1 MIKIPLEIVSI
12 EPNGTHLLLDV
23 EVNGNKLKVVLDTG
37 ASRSV
42 FDLDYLK
49 SIEPE
54 LIVKEEEATSAGV
67 GAIDIISYTAVIENF
82 GIGQQQIPKFEIA
95 AMDLAA
101 VLQSYEKIG
110 AVKIHGVLGGD
121 ILLKG
126 NAQIDYAKREL
137 RLDEQAILWSND

>member
-1 MIKIPLEIVSI
+1 MKIPLELVSI
-12 EPNGTHLLLDV
+12 DPNGTHLLLDV
-23 EVNGNKLKVVLDTG
+23 TINHKPLKLVLDTG

-49 SIEPE
+49 EIEPD
-54 LIVKEEEATSAGV
+54 LIFKEEEATSAGV
-67 GAIDIISYTAVIENF
+67 GAINMKSYTVVVENF
-82 GIGQQQIPKFEIA
+82 GIGKHKMKNIELA

-110 AVKIHGVLGGD
+110 AAKIHGVLGGD

-126 NAQIDYAKREL
+126 NAIISYANREL
-137 RLDEQAILWSND
+137 KLDSDALMVL